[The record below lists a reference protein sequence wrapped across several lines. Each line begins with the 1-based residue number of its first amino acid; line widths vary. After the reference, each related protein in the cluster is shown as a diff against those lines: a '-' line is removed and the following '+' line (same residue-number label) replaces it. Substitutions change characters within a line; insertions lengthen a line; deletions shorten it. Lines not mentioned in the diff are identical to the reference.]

1 MTKSKY
7 FFMLMATFVA
17 ISSLS
22 LTACGGDDDDYDT
35 GGSAKKYYT
44 YQLNGETYYYGGTF
58 GIYGTSIG
66 ASYDLQ
72 NDFYELGSD
81 RAYFSFGGQDV
92 PLRSMKDNFDED
104 GNMLAPNWNYSV
116 SVMLVFKKFNPKTM
130 KEGEE
135 LEVIQVVKSH
145 RTDSNDPK
153 YLFDFLND
161 FEIEDMK
168 TSRIKDYT
176 WRGPAVGK
184 IRFVSYTDHP
194 DGTRKLI
201 TLEFDHVTFEEYQGS
216 DYSTFPYKAKTVTIN
231 GEISFQG

>member
-1 MTKSKY
+1 
-7 FFMLMATFVA
+7 
-17 ISSLS
+17 
-22 LTACGGDDDDYDT
+22 
-35 GGSAKKYYT
+35 
-44 YQLNGETYYYGGTF
+44 
-58 GIYGTSIG
+58 
-66 ASYDLQ
+66 
-72 NDFYELGSD
+72 
-81 RAYFSFGGQDV
+81 
-92 PLRSMKDNFDED
+92 MKDNFDED